1 MRKPERLYGFYG
13 ELMRI
18 HIEHFPDWRFG
29 QFVSNFLGWIMTTK
43 ERDPF
48 FIEEPVMLDLLHE
61 YVEEL
66 KHGL

>member
-13 ELMRI
+13 ELTRI

-29 QFVSNFLGWIMTTK
+29 QFVSNFFGWIMTDK
-43 ERDPF
+43 EREPF

-61 YVEEL
+61 YVERF
-66 KHGL
+66 KPSM